1 MKNMK
6 LKFGLSSAALTALV
20 IAAVVLANVLI
31 SAITERTPLKIDL
44 TKEKVYEFSAQTESI
59 LKNIDKEVNVYALY
73 PENVDSA
80 VINYAKEYLAKYQR
94 LSKKINVTYIDPYEN
109 PSFGKKY
116 AKTGESIE
124 AGSLIVE
131 CGDSVKVI
139 SIDSLYTQ
147 NSYTG
152 STSIDMEKKM
162 TSALAS
168 VTGQSGN
175 GKIYFTSGHS
185 EQSSSGLKRIF
196 EDEGYTCEDI
206 SLSLNDLS
214 AEASLVVIT
223 APQKDFTGE
232 EINILDEYTE
242 GGGGVLFISSTG
254 TARLE
259 KIESYVS
266 EWGISLNKD
275 YVVENDSNRSYASK
289 AGIPIPAPKLLS
301 HGITDNIINAGL
313 VFMAPNAESLELSD
327 NNIRYAKT
335 TSLLETSANSYGK
348 ANLSSETIN
357 KEEGDFEGPLSVA
370 AISESQDGSGAKL
383 AVLTSY
389 YSTDESFLSEAS
401 YANGDFVLNTA
412 AYLSNQKNPLDIRA
426 KVISASSLTM
436 NQTQVIITYIIV
448 QYLIPLL
455 IIAAGF
461 VVWLKRRYL

>member
-1 MKNMK
+1 MKNLK

-20 IAAVVLANVLI
+20 IAAVVLANALI
-31 SAITERTPLKIDL
+31 SAIADKTPLKIDL
-44 TKEKVYEFSAQTESI
+44 TKEKIYEFSQQTESI
-59 LKNIDKEVNVYALY
+59 LKNIDKEVNIYALY

-94 LSKKINVTYIDPYEN
+94 LSKNINVTYIDPYEN
-109 PSFGKKY
+109 PNFGKKY
-116 AKTGESIE
+116 AKTGESID

-131 CGDSVKVI
+131 CGDTVKVVG
-139 SIDSLYTQ
+139 IDSLYTQ

-162 TSALAS
+162 TTALAY

-175 GKIYFTSGHS
+175 GKIYFTEGHS
-185 EQSSSGLKRIF
+185 EQSSAGLKSEF

-214 AEASLVVIT
+214 NEVSLLVIS

-232 EINILDEYTE
+232 EINILDEYTD
-242 GGGGVLFISSTG
+242 GGGSVLFISSTG
-254 TARLE
+254 TEKLE
-259 KIESYVS
+259 KLESYIA
-266 EWGISLNKD
+266 EWGITLNKD
-275 YVVENDSNRSYASK
+275 YVIENDSNRSYASRS
-289 AGIPIPAPKLLS
+289 GIPIPAPKLLS
-301 HGITDNIINAGL
+301 HEITDNIISANL
-313 VFMAPNAESLELSD
+313 VFMAPNAESLTLSD
-327 NNIRYAKT
+327 DNIKYAKT
-335 TSLLETSANSYGK
+335 ASLLETSQNSYGK
-348 ANLSSETIN
+348 ANLASETVN

-370 AISESQDGSGAKL
+370 AISETQDGSGAKL
-383 AVLTSY
+383 VVLTSY
-389 YSTDESFLSEAS
+389 YSTDSSFLSEAS

-412 AYLSNQKNPLDIRA
+412 SYLSNQKNPLDIRA

-436 NQTQVIITYIIV
+436 NQTQVVITYIIV